1 MQTKKQ
7 NIKKSF
13 ISEENKEKAKD
24 RIFRDIWTLFET
36 EEEKKE
42 RNQRKKKGH
51 NERLIKDRLI
61 RDIGTLFEQ
70 QEEDYYKPER
80 VNNFWNNNYIE
91 YESNGDKNRNLSL
104 DKYLNKIKPYLR
116 NVIIDLQKSDAW
128 KIQLTITINF
138 ISSKDAEEERV
149 MHSMSDNIKFTPYSN
164 VNEVIDEL
172 FKSLERDQ

>member
-70 QEEDYYKPER
+70 
-80 VNNFWNNNYIE
+80 
-91 YESNGDKNRNLSL
+91 
-104 DKYLNKIKPYLR
+104 
-116 NVIIDLQKSDAW
+116 
-128 KIQLTITINF
+128 
-138 ISSKDAEEERV
+138 
-149 MHSMSDNIKFTPYSN
+149 
-164 VNEVIDEL
+164 
-172 FKSLERDQ
+172 